1 MDEVAYEA
9 KYTPK
14 VSDDG
19 GKSYLFVCLLVLL
32 YLGLSGSK
40 EL

>member
-14 VSDDG
+14 VSVDG
-19 GKSYLFVCLLVLL
+19 RKSYLFVCLLLLL